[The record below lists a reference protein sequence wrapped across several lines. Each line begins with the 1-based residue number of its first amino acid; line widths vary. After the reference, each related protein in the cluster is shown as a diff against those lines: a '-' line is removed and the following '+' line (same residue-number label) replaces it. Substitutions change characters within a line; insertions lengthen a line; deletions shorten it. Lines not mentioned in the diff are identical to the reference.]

1 MGQVKTS
8 AWGTI
13 PKCDSAEMAEAI
25 ACMEG
30 IKENINAVDSGL
42 NIESDC
48 AAII

>member
-1 MGQVKTS
+1 
-8 AWGTI
+8 
-13 PKCDSAEMAEAI
+13 MAEAI